1 MFWTMVATYR
11 DGYHVTDID
20 KATYTVNRMFYPR
33 WWLQAVGF
41 FQHHG
46 VAGGIMFEPAPSGAD
61 VVATQ
66 GTIGTFSLFVFVA
79 VAMFAAG
86 YYFSNKINGVY
97 HGKSRSSTSSYQ
109 YVEVA

>member
-1 MFWTMVATYR
+1 MVATYR

-46 VAGGIMFEPAPSGAD
+46 VAGGIMFEPAPSGISGFGPN
-61 VVATQ
+61 Q
-66 GTIGTFSLFVFVA
+66 
-79 VAMFAAG
+79 
-86 YYFSNKINGVY
+86 NKVNP
-97 HGKSRSSTSSYQ
+97 S
-109 YVEVA
+109 